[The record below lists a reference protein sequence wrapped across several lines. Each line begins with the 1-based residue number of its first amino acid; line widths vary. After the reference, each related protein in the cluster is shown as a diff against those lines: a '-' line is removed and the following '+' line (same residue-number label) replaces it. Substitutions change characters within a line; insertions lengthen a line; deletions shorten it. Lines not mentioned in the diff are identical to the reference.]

1 MTNRTTVFKDREKQT
16 TRFQGR
22 EISRQMEFN
31 KFTLAF
37 PAESEKSFQTK
48 YFHNSL
54 NHFRVSFILVT
65 FLYGIFGLLDQLVAK
80 QFENFFHLIRY
91 QIVIPLLIVVFL
103 FSFSKYFIRIWQK
116 LIFICVIVGGAGV
129 AVMSVKAPENS
140 IYFAGLMLI
149 FSAGYFF
156 VKLRFLMATIA
167 GWVVLIFF
175 NVAIVF
181 FSDVKSEMII
191 SYNFFF
197 VSANLIGMLGAYY
210 IEFYTRKD
218 FFLNEQLDLRN
229 AIIEDANK
237 NLESKVAKRTEELL
251 VAKNQAEQS
260 DKLKS
265 TFLANMSHE
274 IRTPLNSIIGF
285 AELVVDP
292 YFSPEQHTE
301 FAQLISNNGNSLLSV
316 ISNIMDISKIEA
328 GQLELSSRRFSLN
341 KLIGS
346 IINEFS
352 LLAIKKGIE
361 LRTGYPDQMEEIVIE
376 TDEAKLRQI
385 IVNLIEN
392 AIKFTESGY
401 VEIGIQETENSL
413 LFFVKDTGI
422 GISEENRNTI
432 FERFR
437 QVETAFTR
445 KYGGN
450 GLGLAISK
458 SLVEFLGG
466 TVWLESEE
474 GKGSTFSFTI
484 PKG

>member
-1 MTNRTTVFKDREKQT
+1 MTDRTTIFKDREKQT
-16 TRFQGR
+16 AKSQVR
-22 EISRQMEFN
+22 EISGQMECN
-31 KFTLAF
+31 RFTLAF
-37 PAESEKSFQTK
+37 PGESEKSFQTK

-65 FLYGIFGLLDQLVAK
+65 FLYGIFGVLDQLVAK
-80 QFENFFHLIRY
+80 QFEHLFHLIRY
-91 QIVIPLLIVVFL
+91 VIVIPLLIAVFL
-103 FSFSKYFIRIWQK
+103 FSFSKYFIRIWQE
-116 LIFICVIVGGAGV
+116 LIFICVLVGGAGV
-129 AVMSVKAPENS
+129 AVMTVKAPENS

-156 VKLRFLMATIA
+156 VKLRFVMATIA

-175 NVAIVF
+175 NIAIVF
-181 FSDVKSEMII
+181 FSDVESKMII

-237 NLESKVAKRTEELL
+237 NLESKVAERTEELL

-292 YFSPEQHTE
+292 YFSTEQHTE
-301 FAQLISNNGNSLLSV
+301 FAQLISDNGNSLLLV

-328 GQLELSSRRFSLN
+328 GQLELRNRRFSLN

-346 IINEFS
+346 LIKEFS

-361 LRTGYPDQMEEIVIE
+361 LRPGFSDSMEEIIIE

-385 IVNLIEN
+385 LVNLIEN

-413 LFFVKDTGI
+413 LFSVKDTGI
-422 GISEENRNTI
+422 GISKENRETV
-432 FERFR
+432 FKRFH

-466 TVWLESEE
+466 TVWLESKE

>member
-1 MTNRTTVFKDREKQT
+1 MTNRTTSFEGSEIQSTK
-16 TRFQGR
+16 FQDR
-22 EISRQMEFN
+22 EISPQMEFN
-31 KFTLAF
+31 KFSLAF
-37 PAESEKSFQTK
+37 PFASEKSFKTK

-54 NHFRVSFILVT
+54 IHFRVSFILVT

-80 QFENFFHLIRY
+80 QFENLFHLIRY
-91 QIVIPLLIVVFL
+91 QVVIPLLILVFL
-103 FSFSKYFIRIWQK
+103 FSFSKYFIRIWQE
-116 LIFICVIVGGAGV
+116 LIFICVIIGGAGI
-129 AVMSVKAPENS
+129 AVMIIKAPENT

-156 VKLRFLMATIA
+156 IKLRFLMATIA
-167 GWVVLIFF
+167 GWVVLLFF
-175 NVAIVF
+175 NVGVVF
-181 FSDVKSEMII
+181 FSDVESKLII

-229 AIIEDANK
+229 AIIEESNK

-328 GQLELSSRRFSLN
+328 GQLVLRRRRFSLN

-346 IINEFS
+346 ILKEFS
-352 LLAIKKGIE
+352 LIAIKKGIE
-361 LRTGYPDQMEEIVIE
+361 LRDGYSEQMDEIIIE

-385 IVNLIEN
+385 LVNLIEN

-474 GKGSTFSFTI
+474 GKGSKFSFTI
-484 PKG
+484 PKV

>member
-1 MTNRTTVFKDREKQT
+1 MSDRKLAFNDWEKQIA
-16 TRFQGR
+16 
-22 EISRQMEFN
+22 ISREQEIPKMEFN

-37 PAESEKSFQTK
+37 PGENEKSFQTK

-54 NHFRVSFILVT
+54 IQFRVSFVLVT
-65 FLYGIFGLLDQLVAK
+65 FLYSIFGLLDQLVAK
-80 QFENFFHLIRY
+80 QFENLFYLIRY
-91 QIVIPLLIVVFL
+91 GIVVPLFILVFL
-103 FSFSKYFIRIWQK
+103 FSFSKYFIRIWQE
-116 LIFICVIVGGAGV
+116 LLFACFIIGGAGV
-129 AVMSVKAPENS
+129 AIMTIKAPENS
-140 IYFAGLMLI
+140 IYYAGLMLI

-156 VKLRFLMATIA
+156 IKLRFVLATLA
-167 GWVVLIFF
+167 GWMVLVFFNIGVIFF
-175 NVAIVF
+175 SNIET
-181 FSDVKSEMII
+181 EMII

-197 VSANLIGMLGAYY
+197 VSANLIGMFGAYY

-237 NLESKVAKRTEELL
+237 NLESKVAKRTEEFL

-292 YFSPEQHTE
+292 YFSHEQHTE

-328 GQLELSSRRFSLN
+328 GQLELRKRGFSLTE
-341 KLIGS
+341 LIGT
-346 IINEFS
+346 IEKEFS
-352 LLAIKKGIE
+352 IKANIKGIE
-361 LRTGYPDQMEEIVIE
+361 LRMGNSSDLEEIIIE
-376 TDEAKLRQI
+376 SDMAKLRQI
-385 IVNLIEN
+385 LVNLIEN

-401 VEIGIQETENSL
+401 VELGINKTEN
-413 LFFVKDTGI
+413 FIRFYVKDTGI
-422 GISEENRNTI
+422 GISLEYRDTI

-466 TVWLESEE
+466 TIWLESEE
-474 GKGSTFSFTI
+474 ANGSVFYFTI
-484 PKG
+484 PKV